1 MSSNPF
7 PHHGN
12 YSSGSPLLKLI
23 VVTVTKLSII
33 ASKGLFH
40 AL

>member
-1 MSSNPF
+1 MPSRPF
-7 PHHGN
+7 PHHDN
-12 YSSGSPLLKLI
+12 YSSGSPLFRII

-33 ASKGLFH
+33 ASKGIFH